1 MKKLSVLI
9 FALSIMVFTSCNS
22 VDGNKT
28 ETSSNEIKAGVVNQI
43 NAESFKTLVY
53 NYQKNPNTW
62 VFEGNQPCI
71 IDFYADWCRPCKMV
85 APIMEE
91 LATRYKGK
99 VTFYKMNIDQEKEL
113 AHTFNIQS
121 IPAILYIP
129 VKGQPQMS
137 SGLFSKDS
145 YIQQIQSLLLQTQ
158 ASNK

>member
-1 MKKLSVLI
+1 MKKLSILI
-9 FALSIMVFTSCNS
+9 SALFIMVFTSCNS
-22 VDGNKT
+22 VDGNKS
-28 ETSSNEIKAGVVNQI
+28 ETATNEIKAGIVNQI
-43 NAESFKTLVY
+43 NTELFKELVY
-53 NYQKNPNTW
+53 NYQKNPNIW
-62 VFEGNQPCI
+62 VFEGNQPVI

-91 LATRYKGK
+91 LATQYKGK

-113 AHTFNIQS
+113 ARTFNIQS

-137 SGLFSKDS
+137 AGLFSKDT

-158 ASNK
+158 ASN